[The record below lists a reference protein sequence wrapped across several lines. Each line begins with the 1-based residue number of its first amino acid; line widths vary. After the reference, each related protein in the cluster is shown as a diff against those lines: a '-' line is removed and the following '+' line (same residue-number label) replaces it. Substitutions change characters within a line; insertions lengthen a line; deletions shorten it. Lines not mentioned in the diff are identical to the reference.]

1 MSAGGDS
8 FTKEDDERSFGDNLS
23 SNSDLGENINM
34 VRDKTYINRAMDNVI
49 RAVADPDDDIEEED
63 TFDME
68 GNIIDPALTQVVD
81 EIMKYLLAKTFL
93 FSVQIMLSF
102 SDAVLPECSFHLRNG
117 LKTSI
122 PVRSLGQVNPCF
134 RIAYVSSSL
143 DEK

>member
-68 GNIIDPALTQVVD
+68 GNIIDPALTQVVE
-81 EIMKYLLAKTFL
+81 EILTSRKYIFT
-93 FSVQIMLSF
+93 
-102 SDAVLPECSFHLRNG
+102 
-117 LKTSI
+117 
-122 PVRSLGQVNPCF
+122 
-134 RIAYVSSSL
+134 
-143 DEK
+143 